1 MIWYFWLNHSNTYNS
16 MSQNMFR
23 NFIKGNAILPIA
35 FCILLP
41 KHIAKFWRIPSV
53 MYFSLYPLTISWL
66 LWCTKCMKLV
76 LHQPVCLF
84 PSNCIVIIIF
94 LNFYDRLTLL
104 PLSRL
109 PICSWFSLRTHG
121 TSWSLVSL
129 VPYEKGAVWW
139 LPNRLTAPNFCYS
152 VMHCTWIISWG
163 KRGGCWEDNWG
174 SFYLIVITF
183 H

>member
-1 MIWYFWLNHSNTYNS
+1 M
-16 MSQNMFR
+16 
-23 NFIKGNAILPIA
+23 
-35 FCILLP
+35 C
-41 KHIAKFWRIPSV
+41 
-53 MYFSLYPLTISWL
+53 FSLYPLTISRL
-66 LWCTKCMKLV
+66 LWCTKCMKLA
-76 LHQPVCLF
+76 LHQPLCLF

-94 LNFYDRLTLL
+94 LDFYDRLTLL

-163 KRGGCWEDNWG
+163 KRGGCWDDNWGSFYLLTAPNFCYSVMHCTWIISWGKRGGCWDDNWG

>member
-23 NFIKGNAILPIA
+23 NFIKGNTILSIA

-53 MYFSLYPLTISWL
+53 MCFSFYPLTISRL
-66 LWCTKCMKLV
+66 LWCTKCMKLA
-76 LHQPVCLF
+76 LHQPLCLF

-94 LNFYDRLTLL
+94 LDFYDRLTLL

-139 LPNRLTAPNFCYS
+139 LPNRLTAPTFCYS

-174 SFYLIVITF
+174 SFYLTVITF